1 MKTTKIAVGAAT
13 ALFLA
18 LLMLYLLVHKENFYY
33 GTLGTMRGPPTSWA
47 TGATYT
53 LNGKPVKIRQLT
65 FTGIRDV
72 IEVEQDYTKQNY
84 IWVPDD
90 QTGLS
95 GHIITDP
102 IVEIKKTDYGIRF
115 GDAMLMRV

>member
-18 LLMLYLLVHKENFYY
+18 LLMLYLLVSKEHFYY
-33 GTLGTMRGPPTSWA
+33 GTLGTTRGPPKTWA
-47 TGATYT
+47 EGATYT
-53 LNGKPVKIRQLT
+53 MDGKTVKIRQLT

-72 IEVEQDYTKQNY
+72 IEVEQDHTLQRY

-102 IVEIKKTDYGIRF
+102 IVPIKKTDYGIRF
-115 GDAMLMRV
+115 GDAMLIKL

>member
-18 LLMLYLLVHKENFYY
+18 LLILYLLVNRENFYY
-33 GTLGTMRGPPTSWA
+33 GTLGTMRGPPASWA

-53 LNGKPVKIRQLT
+53 LDGKQIKIRQLT

-72 IEVEQDYTKQNY
+72 IEIEQDYAAQRY
-84 IWVPDD
+84 VWVPDD

-95 GHIITDP
+95 GHIVTDP
-102 IVEIKKTDYGIRF
+102 LVPIKKTDYGIRF
-115 GDAMLMRV
+115 GDAMLIRV